1 MKIYKACL
9 TFPVDG
15 IPLCTLC
22 VCVSKAFRREDRG
35 LDVVTVASYV
45 YMYVWRLACCR
56 KQGFTDNCG
65 SCGGGK

>member
-35 LDVVTVASYV
+35 LDVVTVA
-45 YMYVWRLACCR
+45 MCICM
-56 KQGFTDNCG
+56 F
-65 SCGGGK
+65 GGLLVAVSKGLRTTVVVVVVESD